1 MGHEDRNIVVGKG
14 LPTRAPWRPGPR
26 PRPRSHRNHMPEWID
41 QELAT
46 LDLSDDRLHRRL
58 KLILDRFAANPSA
71 SIPGACRGWAET
83 KAAYLCFAHP
93 RVTAQEVLRPHSQ
106 ATLARI
112 AEHPVVLLP
121 QDTTELDFTRPKKAI
136 KGSGPLNWMEREG
149 FFQHVQLAVTPERL
163 PLGVID
169 ETTWGRDPEDHGKHV
184 RRKHEPIEAKE
195 SYRWL
200 EGYRRACTV
209 AAAVP
214 GTRIVSISDREGD
227 IYECLA
233 EAGTIAGPRADW
245 IIRSCQD
252 RSTTSRR
259 SDQDDTFIKLRET
272 VAAEPVLGRLK
283 VRVPR
288 SEEGPEREAM
298 MTVRSATAE
307 LKPPYRPDRKL
318 PEVTVN
324 AVLIR
329 EESAPG
335 GAKPIE
341 WLLLTSLEVAT
352 FAEAATV
359 VDYYGARW
367 PVEVFFR
374 IYKTGC
380 KIEKIQLE
388 DEDRL
393 GPCLVLYLI
402 VAWRVHWLTMLG
414 RSCPELPCDAV
425 FAEEE
430 WRSVWTIVRREPTP
444 ATAPPLEEMI
454 RLVASLGGYLGRTHD
469 GPPGAQVL
477 WIGIQRMRDFALA
490 WQAFGPRP
498 AKE

>member
-1 MGHEDRNIVVGKG
+1 
-14 LPTRAPWRPGPR
+14 
-26 PRPRSHRNHMPEWID
+26 MPHWVDE
-41 QELAT
+41 ELQT
-46 LDLSDDRLHRRL
+46 LDLGDAQLEARQ
-58 KLILDRFAANPSA
+58 KLILDRFAAKPSA

-83 KAAYLCFAHP
+83 HGAYRFFAHP
-93 RVTAQEVLRPHSQ
+93 RVTAEEVLRPHSR

-121 QDTTELDFTRPKKAI
+121 QDTTELDFTRPKKAV
-136 KGSGPLNWMEREG
+136 GGAGPLNWEQRTG

-163 PLGVID
+163 PLGVVD
-169 ETTWGRDPEDHGKHV
+169 ATAWGRDPGDHGKHV
-184 RRKHEPIEAKE
+184 RRKREPIEAKE

-200 EGYRRACTV
+200 EGYRRACAV

-233 EAGTIAGPRADW
+233 AATTIAGPRAEW

-252 RSTTSRR
+252 RSTTRKR
-259 SDQDDTFIKLRET
+259 SDEGDTSIKLREA
-272 VAAEPVLGRLK
+272 VAARAVLGRLK
-283 VRVPR
+283 VQVPR
-288 SEEGPEREAM
+288 SGDRPAREA
-298 MTVRSATAE
+298 TVAVRSAAVE
-307 LKPPYRPDRKL
+307 LRPPYRPDRKL
-318 PEVTVN
+318 PAVTVN

-329 EESAPG
+329 EESAPA
-335 GAKPIE
+335 GAEPIE
-341 WLLLTSLEVAT
+341 WLLLTSLPVAT

-359 VDYYGARW
+359 VDYYSGRW

-374 IYKTGC
+374 IYKAGC
-380 KIEKIQLE
+380 RVEEIQLE
-388 DEDRL
+388 SEDRL
-393 GPCLVLYLI
+393 LPCLALYLI

-414 RSCPELPCDAV
+414 RTCPELSCDAV

-430 WRSVWTIVRREPTP
+430 WRSVWAVALREPAP
-444 ATAPPLEEMI
+444 AAAPPLEVMI
-454 RLVASLGGYLGRTHD
+454 RLVASLGGHLGRKHD

-477 WIGIQRMRDFALA
+477 WIGLQRMRDFALA

>member
-1 MGHEDRNIVVGKG
+1 MGREGRNILVGER
-14 LPTRAPWRPGPR
+14 LPTRGPWRPGPA
-26 PRPRSHRNHMPEWID
+26 PRPRSRPERMPDWID

-46 LDLSDDRLHRRL
+46 LDLGDDRLHARQ
-58 KLILDRFAANPSA
+58 KLLLDRFAADPSA

-83 KAAYLCFAHP
+83 HGAYRFFAHP
-93 RVTAQEVLRPHSQ
+93 RVTPEEVLRPHSQ

-121 QDTTELDFTRPKKAI
+121 QDTTELDFTRPKEVVEGA
-136 KGSGPLNWMEREG
+136 GPLNWVERTG
-149 FFQHVQLAVTPERL
+149 FFQHAQLAVTPERL
-163 PLGVID
+163 PLGVLD
-169 ETTWGRDPEDHGKHV
+169 AGTWGRDGDDHGKHV
-184 RRKHEPIEAKE
+184 RRKREPIERKE

-200 EGYRRACTV
+200 EGYRRACAV

-214 GTRIVSISDREGD
+214 GTLIVSIADREGD

-233 EAGTIAGPRADW
+233 EARTIAGPRADW

-252 RSTTSRR
+252 RSTTRKR
-259 SDQDDTFIKLRET
+259 SDEGAAFIKLHET
-272 VAAEPVLGRLK
+272 VAARPVLGRLK

-288 SEEGPEREAM
+288 SGKGPAREATV
-298 MTVRSATAE
+298 TVRSATVE
-307 LKPPYRPDRKL
+307 LRPPYRPDRRL
-318 PEVTVN
+318 PVATVN

-329 EESAPG
+329 EESAPAG
-335 GAKPIE
+335 VKPIE
-341 WLLLTSLEVAT
+341 WLLLTSLPVAS

-359 VDYYGARW
+359 VDDSSGRW

-374 IYKTGC
+374 IYKAGC
-380 KIEKIQLE
+380 RVEEIQLE
-388 DEDRL
+388 SADRL
-393 GPCLVLYLI
+393 LPCLAWYLI

-430 WRSVWTIVRREPTP
+430 WRSVWTIVRREPAP
-444 ATAPPLEEMI
+444 AAAPPLEVMI
-454 RLVASLGGYLGRTHD
+454 GLVAGLGGYLGRKHD
-469 GPPGAQVL
+469 GPPGAQAL
-477 WIGIQRMRDFALA
+477 WIGLQRMRDFALA